1 MKKILLGLLITALVL
16 GLTSCAPESYKEM
29 AEKMG
34 KMSENVYGITANMAE
49 VDNATAAVSASVAVQ
64 KDENGAVTGA
74 TIDFAAAAKITESV
88 ASIKDSE
95 QKTEALKTELAKP
108 VVDTSSMSETEAAA
122 QNKAVKDAMEAQT
135 AALAATVQATI
146 DAAPAEGAE
155 EAVAL
160 LTTVKNTIESIQ
172 ASISA
177 EPTMAELST
186 IAVLTEMAT
195 TVQEV
200 AAAAVD
206 PTQQDKYVTEEGLTE
221 EGLKVADT
229 ALSSLDTL
237 KMTSEVAGMN
247 LLGDVDI
254 MDLMSSLTG
263 GGSKGINPEVQPYL
277 VAFKAPVATI
287 TSLITTE
294 REVEGKKLYFD
305 EDKYNSLVAQARAIK
320 MSYDLLSALYVK
332 PASIEDIDAVL
343 SKKMN
348 HGLVVD
354 DLVRYIV
361 ALTFVSIDDA
371 KGKDAL
377 GEFINATG
385 IYDALMDIGNAE
397 KLEAFNGAEAPDGF
411 GTIWTNIQVSFVQM
425 TENGPVM
432 TENGP
437 ALTQYALRSLSTLAI
452 LIVDTGYKDI
462 LSLGGGDGKV
472 STYFGKILGN

>member
-34 KMSENVYGITANMAE
+34 KMSENVYGITANMAD
-49 VDNATAAVSASVAVQ
+49 VDNATATVSNSVT
-64 KDENGAVTGA
+64 VTVNPDTGVA
-74 TIDFAAAAKITESV
+74 TADIKFNDAAKIMDSV
-88 ASIKDSE
+88 AKVKDSE
-95 QKTEALKTELAKP
+95 QKTEALKEELAKP

-135 AALAATVQATI
+135 AALTTAVEQKKS
-146 DAAPAEGAE
+146 
-155 EAVAL
+155 EAVAAGATEEQIAIL
-160 LTTVKNTIESIQ
+160 DTVLDTITSVQ
-172 ASISA
+172 NSISD

-254 MDLMSSLTG
+254 MDLMTSLT
-263 GGSKGINPEVQPYL
+263 GGSKGIDPKVQPYL

-294 REVEGKKLYFD
+294 GKFDGKKYD
-305 EDKYNSLVAQARAIK
+305 SIVAQAKAIK
-320 MSYDLLSALYVK
+320 MSYDLLSALYVT
-332 PASIEDIDAVL
+332 PETILDIDAVL

-354 DLVRYIV
+354 DLVRYIL
-361 ALTFVSIDDA
+361 ALTFVSIDKA
-371 KGKDAL
+371 NGKEAL
-377 GEFINATG
+377 GQFIDAG
-385 IYDALMDIGNAE
+385 DGAVYAALMDIGNEE
-397 KLEAFNGAEAPDGF
+397 KVAAFNDVNVDGF
-411 GTIWTNIQVSFVQM
+411 GTIWTNIQASFMNV
-425 TENGPVM
+425 TENGPV
-432 TENGP
+432 
-437 ALTQYALRSLSTLAI
+437 LSQYALRSLSTLAI

-462 LSLGGGDGKV
+462 LKQEGNEEGLV
-472 STYFGKILGN
+472 SVYFSKLLTPAEAN